1 MHKFINNPDNLT
13 EELLEGYGV
22 LNSDRHLEPPE
33 PKNPRIGLAFA
44 RYEEIMEERAALDE
58 ERLSIREWL
67 NDQGYYTEDQLY
79 GRG

>member
-1 MHKFINNPDNLT
+1 MFCDYFNHDPH
-13 EELLEGYGV
+13 GV
-22 LNSDRHLEPPE
+22 LNSDRHLDPPE
-33 PKNPRIGLAFA
+33 EKDPRIGQAFA
-44 RYEEIMEERAALDE
+44 RYEEIMEERAELDE

>member
-1 MHKFINNPDNLT
+1 
-13 EELLEGYGV
+13 
-22 LNSDRHLEPPE
+22 
-33 PKNPRIGLAFA
+33 
-44 RYEEIMEERAALDE
+44 MEERAALDE

>member
-1 MHKFINNPDNLT
+1 MFCDHFNHDPH
-13 EELLEGYGV
+13 GV

-58 ERLSIREWL
+58 ERLSIRARFRFGFCGQML
-67 NDQGYYTEDQLY
+67 LI
-79 GRG
+79 

>member
-1 MHKFINNPDNLT
+1 MFCDHFNHDPH
-13 EELLEGYGV
+13 GV

-33 PKNPRIGLAFA
+33 PTNPRRGLAFA